1 MPSLNYEVCATLT
14 CCSACWCPV
23 CHTCYCETCA
33 TKALTAPRAALCVP
47 PCRQEAAAERAE
59 LEAIKARKLRE
70 MEAAGVP
77 AKYRTELEK
86 MRVGS
91 AK

>member
-1 MPSLNYEVCATLT
+1 
-14 CCSACWCPV
+14 
-23 CHTCYCETCA
+23 
-33 TKALTAPRAALCVP
+33 VP

-77 AKYRTELEK
+77 AKYRAELEK